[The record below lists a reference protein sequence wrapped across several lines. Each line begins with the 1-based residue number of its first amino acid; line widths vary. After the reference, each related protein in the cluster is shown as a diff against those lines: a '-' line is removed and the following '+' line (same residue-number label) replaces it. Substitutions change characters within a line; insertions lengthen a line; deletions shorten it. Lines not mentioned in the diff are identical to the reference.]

1 MSSQSKRAR
10 QKSQR
15 QQSTLTR
22 AERKRSTLWREGA
35 PGRKLREEQRRILET
50 AVRAEKL
57 RLIAKKEEERLAL
70 QARRKVRELKKQ
82 QARERRASMRMNRK
96 TGRIEAQPPLMKTE

>member
-15 QQSTLTR
+15 LQATLTR
-22 AERKRSTLWREGA
+22 AERKKSTLWREGA

-50 AVRAEKL
+50 AKLAEKL
-57 RLIAKKEEERLAL
+57 RIIAKKEQDRIAL
-70 QARRKVRELKKQ
+70 IARRKLREQ
-82 QARERRASMRMNRK
+82 QKEQAKARRASMRMNRR
-96 TGRIEAQPPLMKTE
+96 TGRIEAATPQDGKP